1 MKKVKIIL
9 ISLAFIIFFGVAW
22 FLISG
27 SSNHNSH
34 EIGSV
39 NTSFK
44 MLGSDHVVNVDNFQD
59 PEIPNI
65 ICSISRAKTG
75 GIKGSLG
82 VAEDTAD
89 FDISCAQI
97 GPIDI
102 SAVPKEKKEVFNE
115 SRSITFKRLRVIRMF
130 DEKFNSFTYLAY
142 SDKLVDGSPQ
152 NAISIVA
159 VSGFTAAPNAHVVPK
174 TVQGSDSK

>member
-9 ISLAFIIFFGVAW
+9 ISIAVVLFLGLAW
-22 FLISG
+22 FLMSG
-27 SSNHNSH
+27 SSSHKSH

-59 PEIPNI
+59 PDITNI
-65 ICSISRAKTG
+65 VCSISRSKTG

-82 VAEDTAD
+82 IAEDTTD

-97 GPIDI
+97 GPIDL
-102 SAVPKEKKEVFNE
+102 SVVPKEKKEVFNE
-115 SRSITFKRLRVIRMF
+115 SRSITFKRLRVVRMF
-130 DEKFNSFTYLAY
+130 DEKFNTFTYLAY

-159 VSGFTAAPNAHVVPK
+159 VKGFTAAPNAHDVPK
-174 TVQGSDSK
+174 VVETSTK